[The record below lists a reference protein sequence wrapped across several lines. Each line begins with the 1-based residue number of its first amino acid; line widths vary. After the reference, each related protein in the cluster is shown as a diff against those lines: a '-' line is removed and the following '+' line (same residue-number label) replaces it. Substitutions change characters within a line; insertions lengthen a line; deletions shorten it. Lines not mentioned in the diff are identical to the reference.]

1 MFFPFRFRRMSEAS
15 PAGVALA
22 SLACV
27 VAMFSCLCGCQANQ
41 PAAPRAL
48 PAPAPPAAHAAKP
61 SSVRLPH
68 IDVPTGVMT
77 GLDVL
82 ESGDFL
88 LLRGKRIGLLT
99 HPAGADRHGQS
110 AIDVLRRAPGVRL
123 VALFGT
129 EHGVYGT
136 LPASKIYDDQIDPR
150 TGLRICSLYNGHS
163 HQPTRAQLAGLDA
176 LVIDLQDI
184 GVRTYT
190 FAGAMKQAMEGCF
203 ENNVEVIVLD
213 RPNPLGGLKV
223 DGPPIDPEWLTRPA
237 LVNEFPVPYV
247 HGMTIGELAEF
258 AKDTPGVLRVSE
270 AVRRRG
276 RLTVVPMSGWRRAM
290 RWPETG
296 LSWIRTSEYI
306 PDFSAVVGCP
316 MTGLCAYVGHFSS
329 GVGNQ
334 YPFRG
339 IYNPLV
345 KSETVKRELDA
356 LHIPGLQFRWVSAPN
371 QHTGKPAIGLYI
383 EVVDWDEWRPTE
395 LNFQLMRL
403 ACKLEPRNPF
413 LFVSKGESEVFLRHM
428 GSTAFYRD
436 ISAHGSGINVAAYVA
451 QWQAEARAFQDRMR
465 RFWLY
470 R

>member
-1 MFFPFRFRRMSEAS
+1 MSPYLRFRLFSEAS
-15 PAGVALA
+15 ALRVLA
-22 SLACV
+22 SRACFF
-27 VAMFSCLCGCQANQ
+27 AAFFCLCGCQANQ
-41 PAAPRAL
+41 PVATAAI
-48 PAPAPPAAHAAKP
+48 APPAP
-61 SSVRLPH
+61 VRLPR
-68 IDVPTGVMT
+68 IEVPTGVMT

-82 ESGDFL
+82 ESGGFL
-88 LLRGKRIGLLT
+88 VLKGKRIGLLT
-99 HPAGADRHGQS
+99 HPAGADRRGES

-129 EHGVYGT
+129 EHGVYDT
-136 LPASKIYDDQIDPR
+136 LPASTKYLDQIDPR
-150 TGLRICSLYNGHS
+150 TGLRICSLYNGFS
-163 HQPTRAQLAGLDA
+163 HRPTRDQLKGIDA

-184 GVRTYT
+184 GVRSYT
-190 FAGAMKQAMEGCF
+190 FTGAMKQAMEGCF

-223 DGPPIDPEWLTRPA
+223 DGPPIDPQCLTPPA

-247 HGMTIGELAEF
+247 HGMTIGELANF
-258 AKDTPGVLRVSE
+258 AKETPGVLRIPD
-270 AVRRRG
+270 AVRQRG
-276 RLTVVPMSGWRRAM
+276 RLVVVPMSGWRRSM

-296 LSWIRTSEYI
+296 LPWIKTSEYI
-306 PDFSAVVGCP
+306 PDFSAVMGCP
-316 MTGLCAYVGHFSS
+316 MTGLISYVGHFSS

-345 KSETVKRELDA
+345 KSETVKRELDS
-356 LHIPGLQFRWVSAPN
+356 LHIPGLQFRWVSVPN
-371 QHTGKPAIGLYI
+371 AHTGKPATGLYV
-383 EVVDWDEWRPTE
+383 EVTDWDEWRPTE
-395 LNFQLMRL
+395 LNFQLMKL

-413 LFVSKGESEVFLRHM
+413 LLVSKGESEVFLRCM

-436 ISAHGSGINVAAYVA
+436 ISAHGSRVNVDAYVG
-451 QWQAEARAFQDRMR
+451 QWQAQARAFQERAR